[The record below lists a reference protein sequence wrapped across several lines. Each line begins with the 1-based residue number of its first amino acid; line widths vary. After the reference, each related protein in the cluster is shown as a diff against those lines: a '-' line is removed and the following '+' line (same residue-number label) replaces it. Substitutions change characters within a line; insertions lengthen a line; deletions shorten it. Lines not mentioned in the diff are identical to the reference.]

1 MVIVRLFYKKIGKIS
16 FINKASK
23 LDVTSV
29 RKIFERYYTVENAE
43 KNSGIGL
50 SIVKQLVEINGGT
63 IEAKYI
69 KGKLYIEIMY

>member
-1 MVIVRLFYKKIGKIS
+1 MEIVKLFYKKTGKVS

-29 RKIFERYYTVENAE
+29 RKIFERYYTVETAE
-43 KNSGIGL
+43 KNSGLGL
-50 SIVKQLVEINGGT
+50 SIAKQLVEINGGT

-69 KGKLYIEIMY
+69 KGKLYIVIFF